1 MKTRMSLPLFVLA
14 AALQQGLAAEPRQQ
28 GALEPGWTELFNGKD
43 LTGWQISGNVATF
56 KIVEGALVANGPVAH
71 AFYTGP
77 FRNHAFRNFELKV
90 DVMAKNNSNGGV
102 YVLTEFEEV
111 GGNERAS
118 GRFPSK
124 GFEIQVNNTYARD
137 PVKTGSLYHVQ
148 DVTEAIPKDDEW
160 FTEHIIVRGN
170 NIKVFVNDKQTV
182 DWTQPADWNG
192 GREGAGRAIAGPGTI
207 ALQGHDPGSTV
218 YYKNI
223 RIKPLD
229 DQAPTPAAPAPG
241 GRGQG
246 PQAPLFTSPEVSAD
260 RRVTFRLY
268 APEASTVALRAGD
281 IPAPARENAQFT
293 KKENG
298 VWELTTGAL
307 EPGAYRYVYV
317 VNGVGVIDPRNTAIS
332 ESNTTTWSV
341 VAVPGSDVF
350 DVKNVPHG
358 AVSSVYYQSTA
369 LGRTRRMHI
378 YTPPGYET
386 STTKYPV
393 FYLLHG
399 AGDCD
404 DSWTSVGRANFILD
418 NLIATGKAKPM
429 IVVMPAGHTTTTPVG
444 RGAVPA
450 GATPPRDEFTA
461 DFVTDILP
469 YVEKHY
475 RVIPDRAHRAI
486 AGLSMGGSQ
495 TLNIGIPNLDKF
507 AYIGVYSSGLLGSRP
522 APVAPAATGPTTAP
536 GTTPTGAAPFGG
548 AWAQQNA
555 AMLDNATM
563 KKGLKLFWFSTGK
576 EDGLMPTTKST
587 VELFTNHGFTPVFKE
602 SPGGHTWLNWR
613 DYLVEFTPQ
622 LFQ

>member
-1 MKTRMSLPLFVLA
+1 MKTTIRLIPILLA
-14 AALQQGLAAEPRQQ
+14 AALQQGALAAAPQQ
-28 GALEPGWTELFNGKD
+28 GALEPGWTQLFNGQD
-43 LTGWQISGNVATF
+43 LTGWKISGNVATF
-56 KIVEGALVANGPVAH
+56 KLVEGALVANGPPAH
-71 AFYTGP
+71 AFYDGP
-77 FRNHAFRNFELKV
+77 FLNHAFRNFELKV
-90 DVMAKNNSNGGV
+90 DVMAKNNSNGGI
-102 YVLTEFEEV
+102 YVLTEWQDT
-111 GGNERAS
+111 G
-118 GRFPSK
+118 FPRK

-148 DVTEAIPKDDEW
+148 DVNEAAPKDDEW
-160 FTEHIIVRGN
+160 FTEHIIVQGN
-170 NIKVFVNDKQTV
+170 NIKVRVNDKQVV

-192 GREGAGRAIAGPGTI
+192 GREGPGRAISGPGTI
-207 ALQGHDPGSTV
+207 ALQGHDPNSTV

-223 RIKPLD
+223 RIKPLG
-229 DQAPTPAAPAPG
+229 DQTPTPAPG
-241 GRGQG
+241 GRGGQG
-246 PQAPLFTSPEVSAD
+246 PQAPTFTSPEVSAD

-268 APEASTVALRAGD
+268 APDATNVSLRGGD
-281 IPAPARENAQFT
+281 IPAPARQNAQFT
-293 KKENG
+293 KRENG
-298 VWELTTGAL
+298 VWEMTTGAL

-341 VAVPGSDVF
+341 VSVPGSEVF
-350 DVKNVPHG
+350 DVKTVPHG
-358 AVSSVYYQSTA
+358 AVASVYYQSTA
-369 LGRTRRMHI
+369 LGRTRRMHV

-418 NLIATGKAKPM
+418 NLIATNKAKPM
-429 IVVMPAGHTTTTPVG
+429 IVVMPAGHTTTAPTG
-444 RGAVPA
+444 RGAGGP
-450 GATPPRDEFTA
+450 GTPTRDEFAA
-461 DFVTDILP
+461 DFVSDILP

-486 AGLSMGGSQ
+486 AGLSMGGGQ

-522 APVAPAATGPTTAP
+522 APPAP
-536 GTTPTGAAPFGG
+536 GAAAAAPAAPFGS

-555 AMLDNATM
+555 AALDNAALR
-563 KKGLKLFWFSTGK
+563 KGLRLFWFSTGV

-587 VELFTNHGFTPVFKE
+587 VELFSQHGFTPVFKE

-613 DYLVEFTPQ
+613 NYLVEFTPQ

>member
-1 MKTRMSLPLFVLA
+1 MRLLPLLLC
-14 AALQQGLAAEPRQQ
+14 AALQQGALSAAAQQ
-28 GALEPGWTELFNGKD
+28 GALEPGWTELFNGTD
-43 LTGWQISGNVATF
+43 LTGWKISGNLATF
-56 KIVEGALVANGPVAH
+56 KLVEGALVANGPVAH
-71 AFYTGP
+71 AFYDGP

-90 DVMAKNNSNGGV
+90 DVMAKNNSNGGI
-102 YVLTEFEEV
+102 YVLTEWQDT
-111 GGNERAS
+111 G
-118 GRFPSK
+118 FPRK

-137 PVKTGSLYHVQ
+137 AVKTGSLYHVQ

-170 NIKVFVNDKQTV
+170 NIKVFVNGKQTV

-192 GREGAGRAIAGPGTI
+192 GREGPGRAISGPGTI
-207 ALQGHDPGSTV
+207 ALQGHDPNSTV

-229 DQAPTPAAPAPG
+229 DQVTTPAAPAPG

-246 PQAPLFTSPEVSAD
+246 PQPPAFKSPEVSVD

-268 APEASTVALRAGD
+268 APDATTVSLRGGD
-281 IPAPARENAQFT
+281 IPAPAREGMQFT
-293 KKENG
+293 KRENG
-298 VWELTTGAL
+298 VWEMTTGAL

-332 ESNTTTWSV
+332 ESNTTAWSV
-341 VAVPGSDVF
+341 AAVPGSEMF
-350 DVKNVPHG
+350 DTRNVPHG
-358 AVSSVYYQSTA
+358 AVASVYYQSTA
-369 LGRTRRMHI
+369 LGRTRRMHV

-386 STTKYPV
+386 GSTRYPV

-399 AGDCD
+399 AGDSD

-418 NLIATGKAKPM
+418 NLIATNKAKPM
-429 IVVMPAGHTTTTPVG
+429 IVVMPAGHTTTAPTG
-444 RGAVPA
+444 RGAAAPGAAPA
-450 GATPPRDEFTA
+450 PTRDEFTA
-461 DFVTDILP
+461 DFLTDILP

-495 TLNIGIPNLDKF
+495 TLNIGIPNLEKF
-507 AYIGVYSSGLLGSRP
+507 GYIGVYSSGLLGARPPAAAPGAPP
-522 APVAPAATGPTTAP
+522 AP
-536 GTTPTGAAPFGG
+536 AAPFGS

-555 AMLDNATM
+555 AVLDNAAA
-563 KKGLKLFWFSTGK
+563 KKGLKLFWFSTGA

-587 VELFTNHGFTPVFKE
+587 VELFSNHGFTPVFKE

-613 DYLVEFTPQ
+613 NYLVEFTPQ